1 MTPFGYTVLGFGA
14 GKGDVPIAEDLTYSA
29 TDTGVV
35 TSASHSIAMD
45 PYNANKC
52 LVMYAASNF
61 DGQVASG
68 TISGDTIT
76 WGSTVEFSDKD
87 SEAGYC
93 AFDPSTENSFI
104 VVWRDSWGP
113 AGGGAGRTHAAAA
126 GTLSGTTITMGSKV
140 DIATSGTLEY
150 VAETSCMFN
159 PNRAGQAVSLSP
171 NYDNSTRSGAAEVKS
186 LTVSGT
192 GVSVDEMSVVH
203 TADATRQME
212 LAWDMENSDQ
222 FFMMYLGSGDY
233 NYVRPA
239 TVASDGTFTLGTEHT
254 LDSSG
259 GAQVIHSIASDWNN
273 AGRIVV
279 SYGKSGRRY
288 LYARVGNLS
297 GGTIT
302 WGTEVELDDVGGG
315 GEYIN
320 ASTIQMDKNTPNK
333 FLAVWDAETAGDALT
348 AVVGTISGTNTITL
362 GTPVTSVMSG
372 NAWKRVRSCAR
383 DPFNPGRFFS
393 AIVDSQDSEQL
404 HIIGHQVASFEL

>member
-203 TADATRQME
+203 TADATSRVQ

-348 AVVGTISGTNTITL
+348 AVVGTISGKNTITL